1 MSLSIPELS
10 PNMSFLD
17 PSLLNKIAPGVEAA
31 INIALTMDPAAQKH
45 LKRLKGCTLKI
56 DLGASNKAFYFG
68 VSELPC
74 KTPADGA
81 KAEASQ
87 DKLSYHVVLID
98 APENISVQVKA
109 SILSLIKLA
118 GLKDKS
124 PLFKTKEIELSGDSV
139 RIQQIQG
146 FLTALNIDWEGMLAS
161 FIGDVPAHILGQ
173 TFRHSFSWSRNL
185 TLALIRDAEEFI
197 KYELRIF
204 PNKAVADKQFTAI
217 DKLYQATESLE
228 KRIRARLQEA
238 RSKS

>member
-1 MSLSIPELS
+1 
-10 PNMSFLD
+10 MSFLD

-31 INIALTMDPAAQKH
+31 INKALTMDPAAQKH

-56 DLGASNKAFYFG
+56 DLGPNNKAFYFG
-68 VSELPC
+68 VSEHSEKSSADTN
-74 KTPADGA
+74 KTEQA
-81 KAEASQ
+81 Q
-87 DKLSYHVVLID
+87 DNTSYHVTLID
-98 APENISVQVKA
+98 TQEDTSVQVKA

-124 PLFKTKEIELSGDSV
+124 PLFKTKEIELSGDAV

-146 FLTALNIDWEGMLAS
+146 FLSALNIDWEGMLAS

-204 PNKAVADKQFTAI
+204 PNKAVADKQFAAI

-228 KRIRARLQEA
+228 RRIRARLQDA
-238 RSKS
+238 RSK